1 MDAGEGG
8 RLHRVMTSMARA
20 IRLARSSGAYATVVV
35 DPSLFQQA
43 EEGALHDA
51 ANAVAAQVRFMSF
64 IDMF

>member
-20 IRLARSSGAYATVVV
+20 IRLARSSGADTTVVV

-51 ANAVAAQVRFMSF
+51 AIAVAAQVRSTQC
-64 IDMF
+64 I